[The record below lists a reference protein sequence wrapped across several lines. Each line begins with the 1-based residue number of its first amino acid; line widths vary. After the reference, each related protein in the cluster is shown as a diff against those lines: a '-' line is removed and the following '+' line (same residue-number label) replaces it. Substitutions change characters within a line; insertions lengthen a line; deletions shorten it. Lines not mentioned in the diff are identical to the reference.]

1 MNLAA
6 VYQEM
11 QSDFD
16 FCLDPIKAFCATD
29 SILGALLPMV
39 TPVMIKQGLALKTAM
54 NHSAEKL
61 AHYSRQRSYIT
72 LWPETNTTRT
82 SAWQLHEAP
91 PHFSAQP
98 LLLDAGWSATVSRGA
113 AEHLAAPAP
122 RSVTAWGPLPRP
134 ARSNSHLPSENEI
147 GK

>member
-6 VYQEM
+6 VYQET

-39 TPVMIKQGLALKTAM
+39 TPVMIKQGLALKTAV

-61 AHYSRQRSYIT
+61 AHYSRQRSYVT

-91 PHFSAQP
+91 LHFSTQP
-98 LLLDAGWSATVSRGA
+98 LLSDAGWSATVSRGA
-113 AEHLAAPAP
+113 AEHLLHQGLSLPG
-122 RSVTAWGPLPRP
+122 GPSPGLPG
-134 ARSNSHLPSENEI
+134 ATLTFLL
-147 GK
+147 KMK